1 MHTHRPVIT
10 GIVLAVVATLIWS
23 GNFIVARGVAAQ
35 IPPISLAFYRWLTA
49 SVIML
54 PIAGP
59 LLWHHRNYLRRHGGF
74 LLRTAL
80 FGVTLFN
87 TFVYIAGHYSTAIN
101 LALIGTTT
109 SPVFSILLARIFLGE
124 KLPFARVAGLVL
136 CISGILWL
144 LSKGSVTTLLHL
156 RFGAGDA
163 WILAAALAF
172 AIYNIQ
178 VRKQPPGLPG
188 TAFLLA
194 VFALGT
200 LLLLPAWL
208 VEAQAQPPVQ
218 WNVNLL
224 LIILYLGAGTSVLAF
239 LCWNVALRQLGASR
253 TALFG
258 NLIPVFSTAEAILIL
273 NERLT
278 WVHITGGIVVISGLL
293 LANLPAL
300 RITNALKKSLKC

>member
-1 MHTHRPVIT
+1 MQQQRSNLT
-10 GIVLAVVATLIWS
+10 GILLAVVATLIWS
-23 GNFIVARGVAAQ
+23 GNFIVARGVAHA

-49 SVIML
+49 TLIML
-54 PIAGP
+54 PIAAP
-59 LLWHHRNYLRRHGGF
+59 ALWQHRAYLRRHAGY

-87 TFVYIAGHYSTAIN
+87 TFVYVAGHYSTAIN

-109 SPVFSILLARIFLGE
+109 SPVFSILLARLFLGE
-124 KLPFARVAGLVL
+124 RLPAVRVAGLFL
-136 CISGILWL
+136 CITGIVWL
-144 LSKGSVTTLLHL
+144 LSKGSITTLLHL
-156 RFGAGDA
+156 RFGPGDA

-194 VFALGT
+194 VFAPGT

-208 VEAQAQPPVQ
+208 VEAQVQAPVQ
-218 WNVNLL
+218 WNANLL
-224 LIILYLGAGTSVLAF
+224 LIILYLGAGTSVIAF
-239 LCWNVALRQLGASR
+239 LCWNVALRHLGAGR

-258 NLIPVFSTAEAILIL
+258 NLIPVFSTIEAILIL
-273 NERLT
+273 HERLT
-278 WVHITGGIVVISGLL
+278 WIHLTGGTLVVAGLV

-300 RITNALKKSLKC
+300 GSAKSS